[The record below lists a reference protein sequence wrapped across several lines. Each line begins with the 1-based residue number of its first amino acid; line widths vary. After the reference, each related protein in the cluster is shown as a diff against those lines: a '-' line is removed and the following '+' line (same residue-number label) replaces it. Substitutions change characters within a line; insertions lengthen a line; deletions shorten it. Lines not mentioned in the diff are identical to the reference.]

1 MSPTE
6 SPLVGPHLSD
16 PMPASA
22 TLPLGGESEQGGPL
36 LAVLILRRGA
46 GGLGHVAVRQPT
58 VRIGREEGNDVVL
71 PAVSLSAT
79 HAELRLRGGV
89 WSLTD
94 LGSMNGSWV
103 DGEPVYGAV
112 PLGPGSAI
120 RLGEVEAIFSPKDRW
135 EDSPSALIVEA
146 APLEPAPGP
155 PLPEA
160 APVAVAAP
168 APPRARFLDD
178 DVPTFVLPD
187 TTRRPGPL
195 LFIAIALAI
204 AAVAY
209 FLRQVS

>member
-1 MSPTE
+1 
-6 SPLVGPHLSD
+6 
-16 PMPASA
+16 MPAST
-22 TLPLGGESEQGGPL
+22 TLPFGGEPEQGGPL
-36 LAVLILRRGA
+36 LAVLILRRGVS
-46 GGLGHVAVRQPT
+46 GMGHVAVRQPT
-58 VRIGREEGNDVVL
+58 VRIGRAEGNDVVL

-112 PLGPGSAI
+112 PLGPGSSI

-135 EDSPSALIVEA
+135 EDSPSTLFVEA

-160 APVAVAAP
+160 APMIVAAP
-168 APPRARFLDD
+168 RRSRFLDD

>member
-1 MSPTE
+1 
-6 SPLVGPHLSD
+6 
-16 PMPASA
+16 MPASA
-22 TLPLGGESEQGGPL
+22 TLPLGGEPAQVGPL
-36 LAVLILRRGA
+36 LAVLILRRGVR
-46 GGLGHVAVRQPT
+46 GVGHLSVRQPT

-71 PAVSLSAT
+71 PAPSLSAA

-89 WSLTD
+89 WTLLD

-112 PLGPGSAI
+112 PLGPGSLI
-120 RLGEVEAIFSPKDRW
+120 RLGEVELVFSPKDRW
-135 EDSPSALIVEA
+135 EDSPRTPIVEA
-146 APLEPAPGP
+146 APLEAAPGP

-160 APVAVAAP
+160 APVILPPP
-168 APPRARFLDD
+168 ARARFLDD

-195 LFIAIALAI
+195 VFIAIALAI